1 MGRAAYR
8 LRGRG
13 VGTLVVAWTAIVVP
27 CGLTAQSGGASAA
40 AAPPLFSSHEL
51 LDVTLTA
58 DFSALRRDRRESPD
72 RPAVLTAPAT
82 DGGTV
87 DIGAELRTRGEF
99 RLDPSNCTF
108 PPLRMDVDG
117 SDARGT
123 VFESQDNL
131 KIVSSCRPGRSAYD
145 QLVLAEYL
153 AYRTYQFVTEA
164 SFRVRLVRLTLIDT
178 SGDRDPETRP
188 AFFIEENDALAERL
202 GTTIFD
208 LEEGKNLPA
217 SAFDPMSA
225 VTTATFQYM
234 IGNTD
239 WSDIAGHNVEILQR
253 GGGAKV
259 VPYDF
264 DFAGLVDAPYAT
276 PNPDFGLRSVRE
288 RYYRGW
294 CGNRFN
300 TRLVLDR
307 FREAQGDIM
316 ALWNTFPGLTDATR
330 RSATRYL
337 GEFFD
342 AIETDERAVRKFI
355 RDCRTPSN

>member
-1 MGRAAYR
+1 VQAGPER
-8 LRGRG
+8 LRPTR
-13 VGTLVVAWTAIVVP
+13 
-27 CGLTAQSGGASAA
+27 SGGV
-40 AAPPLFSSHEL
+40 PG
-51 LDVTLTA
+51 V
-58 DFSALRRDRRESPD
+58 PD
-72 RPAVLTAPAT
+72 LPVR
-82 DGGTV
+82 DGG
-87 DIGAELRTRGEF
+87 D
-99 RLDPSNCTF
+99 
-108 PPLRMDVDG
+108 
-117 SDARGT
+117 
-123 VFESQDNL
+123 
-131 KIVSSCRPGRSAYD
+131 
-145 QLVLAEYL
+145 
-153 AYRTYQFVTEA
+153 
-164 SFRVRLVRLTLIDT
+164 FRVRLVRLTLIDS

-188 AFFIEENDALAERL
+188 AFLVEENDALAERL

-217 SAFDPMSA
+217 SAFDPVSA

-276 PNPDFGLRSVRE
+276 PNPTFGLRSVRE

-294 CGNRFN
+294 CGNPFN

-307 FREAQGDIM
+307 FREARGDIM
-316 ALWNTFPGLTDATR
+316 ALWNTFQGLTDATR

-342 AIETDERAVRKFI
+342 AIETDERAQRSFL